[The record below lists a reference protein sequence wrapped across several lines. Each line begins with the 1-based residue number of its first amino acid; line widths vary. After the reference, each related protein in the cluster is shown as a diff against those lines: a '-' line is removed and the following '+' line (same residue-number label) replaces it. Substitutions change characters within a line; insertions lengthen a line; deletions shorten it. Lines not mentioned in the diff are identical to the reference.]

1 MLTVE
6 EFAPIGARVYGL
18 TVDRLMPVEVDQARQ
33 LLARHGVL
41 VISGKP
47 EEPVDD
53 HAFVRFLRSF
63 GELMFTEG
71 ETPVPG
77 FADLNVVSNVGRATP
92 PRSVFHVD
100 TSYVRRPP
108 AYTALRAHT
117 VPAHGGATLFT
128 NQYAAFDTLP
138 DGLRTQLA
146 DCWVRHV
153 VTGVDLPDGAESE
166 AMHPLFRV
174 HPVSR
179 RTALFLSTPQR
190 CVAVTG
196 LSADESRETIDYL
209 FEHST
214 RPDNVYRHRWREGD
228 VVIWDN
234 RAVMHRADHSD
245 VVGDRVMHRGMV
257 ADRDWG

>member
-1 MLTVE
+1 
-6 EFAPIGARVYGL
+6 
-18 TVDRLMPVEVDQARQ
+18 
-33 LLARHGVL
+33 
-41 VISGKP
+41 
-47 EEPVDD
+47 
-53 HAFVRFLRSF
+53 
-63 GELMFTEG
+63 
-71 ETPVPG
+71 
-77 FADLNVVSNVGRATP
+77 
-92 PRSVFHVD
+92 
-100 TSYVRRPP
+100 
-108 AYTALRAHT
+108 
-117 VPAHGGATLFT
+117 
-128 NQYAAFDTLP
+128 
-138 DGLRTQLA
+138 LA

-209 FEHST
+209 FVHST

>member
-1 MLTVE
+1 VLTVE

-18 TVDRLMPVEVDQARQ
+18 TVDRLMPVEVDAARQ
-33 LLARHGVL
+33 LLAKHGVL

-47 EEPVDD
+47 EAPVDD

-63 GELMFTEG
+63 GELMFTQG
-71 ETPVPG
+71 EKPVPG
-77 FADLNVVSNVGRATP
+77 FDDLNVVSNVGRATP

-117 VPAHGGATLFT
+117 VPARGGATLFT
-128 NQYAAFDTLP
+128 NQYAAHDTLP
-138 DGLRTQLA
+138 AEVRDKLA
-146 DCWVRHV
+146 GRQVQHV
-153 VTGVDLPDGAESE
+153 VTGVTLSDDAESE

-196 LSADESRETIDYL
+196 MSAEESRDTIAYL

-214 RPDNVYRHRWREGD
+214 RPDNVYRHVWRPGD

-234 RAVMHRADHSD
+234 RAVMHCADHSD

-257 ADRDWG
+257 ADTRA